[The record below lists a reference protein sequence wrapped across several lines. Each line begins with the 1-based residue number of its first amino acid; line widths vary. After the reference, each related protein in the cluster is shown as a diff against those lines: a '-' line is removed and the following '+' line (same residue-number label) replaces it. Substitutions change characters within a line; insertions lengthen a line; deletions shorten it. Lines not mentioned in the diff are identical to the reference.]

1 MHGKQNLKKK
11 KIMNNFRMNFRM
23 CGYTQTFNDKEQFYS
38 TFQYYK
44 SHEEIQIS
52 EDASASTSSSED
64 STSSSTSDDEE
75 SLMDAEEE
83 EEEEEEEAEEE
94 EEEEEEGKE
103 EDDDVRVICPLSK
116 ITDISC
122 TRVCRHKNLLKH
134 LTGAHSDILRIGPTF
149 HTRYL
154 NENVLLI
161 LFRGEVFLY
170 QKRIDDNLGLST
182 ILQSLGI
189 TDNKFEYE
197 VTIRGGHSHEGIRAD
212 ITLKAKV
219 EPNDDA
225 SPQRKTWM
233 FIPQNTWKIFMT
245 NDELDMVVSVR
256 EIGTLNF
263 LHAATYQDH
272 GLTAES

>member
-1 MHGKQNLKKK
+1 
-11 KIMNNFRMNFRM
+11 
-23 CGYTQTFNDKEQFYS
+23 
-38 TFQYYK
+38 
-44 SHEEIQIS
+44 
-52 EDASASTSSSED
+52 
-64 STSSSTSDDEE
+64 
-75 SLMDAEEE
+75 MDTEEE
-83 EEEEEEEAEEE
+83 EKDEEAEEE
-94 EEEEEEGKE
+94 EGE
-103 EDDDVRVICPLSK
+103 EDDDVDVRVICPLSK

-134 LTGAHSDILRIGPTF
+134 LTAAHSDILRIGPTF
-149 HTRYL
+149 HTKYL
-154 NENVLLI
+154 NETVLLI

-170 QKRIDDNLGLST
+170 QKRIDDNLGLAT

-197 VTIRGGHSHEGIRAD
+197 VTIRGGDSHEGIRAD
-212 ITLKAKV
+212 ITLKAIV

-233 FIPQNTWKIFMT
+233 FIPQNTWKIFMR

-256 EIGTLNF
+256 EIGTLDF
-263 LHAATYQDH
+263 LHAATRQDH